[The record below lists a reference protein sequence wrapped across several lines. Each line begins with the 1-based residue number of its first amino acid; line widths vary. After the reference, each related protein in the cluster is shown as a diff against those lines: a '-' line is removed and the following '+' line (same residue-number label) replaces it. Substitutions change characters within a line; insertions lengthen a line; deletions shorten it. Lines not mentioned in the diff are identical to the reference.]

1 MPCSSCQRRNVQA
14 TEQRNVS
21 SNATSMNGNQNRG
34 GETVASASPN
44 SSVGVQEGG
53 AIASANSGAI
63 ASTNSGAI
71 SSAKSG
77 ANLGLSTFASR
88 HSAFIDP
95 VNQYSTTALKNSP
108 IPKSVN
114 EEKGENSSSISG
126 GSGSSKLE
134 NINSSFDPR
143 DYALGK
149 DAASVEEAKAMMG
162 FITELT
168 EKNFVSTTTAH
179 LTFVKFF
186 VPWCGHCARLAPIW
200 EELARRTDDLNNV
213 KIAEVDCHH
222 SQKICDAQGIDGY
235 PSLVLF
241 KNGKKVEEY
250 AGKRTLKEF
259 LNYINKHNGS

>member
-1 MPCSSCQRRNVQA
+1 
-14 TEQRNVS
+14 
-21 SNATSMNGNQNRG
+21 MNGNQNRG
-34 GETVASASPN
+34 GETVASASVN
-44 SSVGVQEGG
+44 SSVGVKEGG
-53 AIASANSGAI
+53 AIASAIASTNSGSIASSNSGAI
-63 ASTNSGAI
+63 ASANSDANSGVI

-95 VNQYSTTALKNSP
+95 VNHYSTTALKNSP
-108 IPKSVN
+108 IPRSVN
-114 EEKGENSSSISG
+114 EEIGENSSSGGSGGGSSG

-168 EKNFVSTTTAH
+168 EKNFASTTTAH

-250 AGKRTLKEF
+250 SGKRTLKEF